1 MENMASKRERRL
13 TLGFLAA
20 VFVFMFV
27 FFYNI
32 HPLVILD
39 ADDWTY
45 VSYSRMALP
54 SARYWNPSRILP
66 ELLMSG
72 CSNFAV
78 FALLPLMHDYI
89 RALSLVYALVL
100 SLFITDI
107 HGASCAFLSGGSG
120 LSACGVCLPRRS
132 SLSSTFSSSAR
143 RAAAT
148 PTCSARAT

>member
-1 MENMASKRERRL
+1 
-13 TLGFLAA
+13 LAA

-78 FALLPLMHDYI
+78 FALLLIAQESKKLKSLHPALYI
-89 RALSLVYALVL
+89 L
-100 SLFITDI
+100 I
-107 HGASCAFLSGGSG
+107 GAVVG
-120 LSACGVCLPRRS
+120 LAMSYLR
-132 SLSSTFSSSAR
+132 L
-143 RAAAT
+143 
-148 PTCSARAT
+148 